1 MSAYYQLVGRPAAS
15 ADPRSSSVY
24 RTAGLAVAVAGLM
37 AVLAASIADFALVH
51 ESAASGQETLAW
63 SFGLNFAGFNVIKIG
78 IAVILMGIIV
88 GLWMRVDSVK
98 EALPYLK
105 ATAADGDSPPTA
117 SEIETPYGRAEVST
131 TTPKPRW
138 FHTMAEAAWTPML
151 LMGPM
156 VVAAGLALA
165 IVQSTKTIGSSTFGD
180 LGAATAGA
188 QFLGEALTLAGISFI
203 LGTVLSSL
211 RKGGGEVQESAVGT
225 VKTLKTPLAVWAF
238 IGLMAVGLMAAM
250 ADFALF
256 LVTTGSGNYA
266 SWQAWLGPL
275 GLFSLGALLS
285 GIVLALYTIGT
296 VLGFQFD
303 RIREIVRTGR

>member
-1 MSAYYQLVGRPAAS
+1 MSAYYQLVERPPAS
-15 ADPRSSSVY
+15 ADRRSSSSY
-24 RTAGLAVAVAGLM
+24 RIAGLSVAAAGLM
-37 AVLAASIADFALVH
+37 AVLAASIADFAVVH
-51 ESAASGQETLAW
+51 ESAASRQDTLAW
-63 SFGLNFAGFNVIKIG
+63 SFGLNFAGFNIIKIG

-88 GLWMRVDSVK
+88 RLWMRVDSVK
-98 EALPYLK
+98 EALPHLK
-105 ATAADGDSPPTA
+105 ATADGDSPATA
-117 SEIETPYGRAEVST
+117 SEIDTPYGRAEVAT

-138 FHTMAEAAWTPML
+138 FHTMAEATWTPML

-156 VVAAGLALA
+156 VVAAGLSLA
-165 IVQSTKTIGSSTFGD
+165 IVQSTKAIGSSTFGD
-180 LGAATAGA
+180 LGAATAGT
-188 QFLGEALTLAGISFI
+188 QFLGEGLTLAGISFI
-203 LGTVLSSL
+203 LGTILSSL

-225 VKTLKTPLAVWAF
+225 VKTLKTPLTVWAF

-250 ADFALF
+250 ADFGLF
-256 LVTTGSGNYA
+256 LVSTGSGNYA